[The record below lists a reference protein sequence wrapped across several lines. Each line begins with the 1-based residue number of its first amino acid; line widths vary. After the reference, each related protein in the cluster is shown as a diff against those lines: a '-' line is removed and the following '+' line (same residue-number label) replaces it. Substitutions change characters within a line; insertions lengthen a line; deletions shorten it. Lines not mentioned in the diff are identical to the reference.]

1 MSNERAEFSKRLA
14 AAMIAQGYD
23 PRPGV
28 LSTQFNVR
36 FKGASVTFTTASRW
50 LNSGAIPEYEK
61 LIALADWLKAD
72 PCFLL
77 FGDRVLRGGRET
89 RQVKEDAPVYD
100 DQKVFDVYR
109 TLPATQQKAVCE
121 VIMAF
126 AAAPSRRSS
135 PAKVLAGTKSPRRK
149 S

>member
-36 FKGASVTFTTASRW
+36 FKGASVSFTTASRW
-50 LNSGAIPEYEK
+50 LNGKGIPEYEK
-61 LIALADWLKAD
+61 LVALADWLKAD
-72 PCFLL
+72 PCLLL
-77 FGDRVLRGGRET
+77 FGDRALRGGRET

-100 DQKVFDVYR
+100 GQKVFDAYR

-126 AAAPSRRSS
+126 AAASSRRAS
-135 PAKVLAGTKSPRRK
+135 PTKASVSAKSPRRK

>member
-14 AAMIAQGYD
+14 AAMLAQGYE

-36 FKGASVTFTTASRW
+36 FEGASVAFQTASRW
-50 LNSGAIPEYEK
+50 LNGKAIPEYEK
-61 LIALADWLKAD
+61 LVALADWLKAD
-72 PCFLL
+72 PCSLL
-77 FGDRVLRGGRET
+77 FGDRVLRGGRAT
-89 RQVKEDAPVYD
+89 RQVREDAPLYD
-100 DQKVFDVYR
+100 DQKVFDIYR

-126 AAAPSRRSS
+126 AAASSRRSR
-135 PAKVLAGTKSPRRK
+135 PTKPVADAKSPRRK

>member
-14 AAMIAQGYD
+14 AAMVAQGYE

-36 FKGASVTFTTASRW
+36 FEGASVAFQTASRW
-50 LNSGAIPEYEK
+50 LNGKGIPAYEK
-61 LIALADWLKAD
+61 LVVLADWLKED
-72 PCFLL
+72 PNFLL
-77 FGDRVLRGGRET
+77 FGDRAARGKHHA
-89 RQVKEDAPVYD
+89 RQVREDAPVYD
-100 DQKVFDVYR
+100 DRKVFDIFR
-109 TLPATQQKAVCE
+109 SLPATQQKAVCE

-126 AAAPSRRSS
+126 AATSSKRSS
-135 PAKVLAGTKSPRRK
+135 LAKSGEGTRVQRRK

>member
-14 AAMIAQGYD
+14 AAMTAQGYE

-36 FKGASVTFTTASRW
+36 FEGASVAFQTASRW
-50 LNSGAIPEYEK
+50 LNGKAIPEYEK

-77 FGDRVLRGGRET
+77 FGDRVGRGKRDV
-89 RQVKEDAPVYD
+89 RQVKEEAPAYD
-100 DQKVFDVYR
+100 DQKVLDIYR
-109 TLPATQQKAVCE
+109 TLPAIQQKAVCE

-126 AAAPSRRSS
+126 AAVSRRPSS
-135 PAKVLAGTKSPRRK
+135 AKPGTGTK
-149 S
+149 

>member
-14 AAMIAQGYD
+14 AAMTAQGYE

-36 FKGASVTFTTASRW
+36 FEGASVAFQTASRW
-50 LNSGAIPEYEK
+50 LNGKAIPEYEK

-77 FGDRVLRGGRET
+77 FGDRVGRGKRDV
-89 RQVKEDAPVYD
+89 RQVKEEAPAYD
-100 DQKVFDVYR
+100 NQKVFDIYR

-126 AAAPSRRSS
+126 AAASRRPR
-135 PAKVLAGTKSPRRK
+135 PAKPGTGTKRRP
-149 S
+149 

>member
-14 AAMIAQGYD
+14 AAMTAQGYE

-36 FKGASVTFTTASRW
+36 FEGASVAFQTASRW
-50 LNSGAIPEYEK
+50 LNGKAIPEYEK

-77 FGDRVLRGGRET
+77 FGDRVGRGKRDV
-89 RQVKEDAPVYD
+89 RQVKEEAPAYD
-100 DQKVFDVYR
+100 DQKVFDIYR
-109 TLPATQQKAVCE
+109 TLPATQQRAVCE

-126 AAAPSRRSS
+126 AASSKRSS
-135 PAKVLAGTKSPRRK
+135 AMKAGTGAKVPRRRP
-149 S
+149 